1 VLRHLPP
8 VLDANALV
16 GAALADDAAVYQVSP
31 DMALVAT
38 VDYITPV
45 VDDPFNWGGIAA
57 ANALSDVYAMGARPL
72 FALNIVNFPRDTLPL
87 EILERVIQGGAA
99 KVTEAGVAVLG
110 GHSVDDPEP
119 KFGLVALGTVHPSRI
134 MRNVGARPGD
144 ALVLTKPLGMGV
156 LTTAIKRGLAS
167 AATIARAVGVMSALN
182 RSAGEAMVASGAVHA
197 ATDVTGF
204 GLLGH
209 VSEMLGGGGV
219 GVRIRADT
227 VPVLEEAWDF
237 VRQDVVPGG
246 TRRNLASVQSLS
258 RVEWS
263 ERLDESQRLIL
274 ADAQTS
280 GGLLMAVDPAGLEAL
295 SVDLHTR
302 GVPIVTHIGDF
313 TDRAGTIAVI

>member
-1 VLRHLPP
+1 

-45 VDDPFNWGGIAA
+45 VDDPFVWGGIAA

-87 EILERVIQGGAA
+87 EMLERVIQGGAA
-99 KVTEAGVAVLG
+99 KVAEAGVAVLG

-119 KFGLVALGTVHPSRI
+119 KFGLVALGTVHPERI

-144 ALVLTKPLGMGV
+144 ALVLTKPLGMGI

-167 AATIARAVGVMSALN
+167 AETIARAVEVMATLN
-182 RSAGEAMVASGAVHA
+182 RAAGEAMVASGAVHA

-209 VSEMLGGGGV
+209 VSEMLGGGDV
-219 GVRIRADT
+219 GVRIEADA
-227 VPVLEEAWDF
+227 VPVLEAAWDF
-237 VRQDVVPGG
+237 VRRDVVPGG
-246 TRRNLASVQSLS
+246 TRRNLASVESLS

-263 ERLDESQRLIL
+263 ERLDEFHRLIL

-280 GGLLMAVDPAGLEAL
+280 GGLLMAVEPAAFNAL
-295 SVDLHTR
+295 IADLHAR
-302 GVPIVTHIGDF
+302 GVHIATRIGEF
-313 TDRAGTIAVI
+313 TARAGVIEVI